1 MSDGTPSTL
10 LLRLAGPLQS
20 WGTSSRYS
28 SRDTGAEP
36 SKSGVVGILAASLGW
51 RRDHDLTELAAL
63 RMGVRIDRAGVPGHD
78 FQTAGGGGDD
88 PGIAMARDTPQSV
101 ARRQRDFRSGKDT
114 GKAAISISN
123 RYFLQDAV
131 FLVGLEGNDLA
142 LLHELDAAL
151 RQPVFPIGLGRR
163 GYVPSCPVA
172 LAGGG
177 VREGLALLEAL
188 STELWPAA
196 GPSPQ
201 TQRIVD
207 LGLILE
213 DATGGNIR
221 SDQPVGAAFLTRVF
235 GPRPVRP
242 DRCSPP
248 IRDSG
253 DLWT

>member
-1 MSDGTPSTL
+1 MSERTPSTL

-51 RRDHDLTELAAL
+51 SRDHDLTELAQL
-63 RMGVRIDRAGVPGHD
+63 TMGVRIDRAGVPGYD

-101 ARRQRDFRSGKDT
+101 ARRQREFRSGKDT

-131 FLVGLEGNDLA
+131 FLVGLEGTDPEWLY
-142 LLHELDAAL
+142 ELDAAL

-172 LAGGG
+172 VPGGG
-177 VREGLALLEAL
+177 VREGVGLLDALSAEPWPVAGPLPRRQTTDLAL
-188 STELWPAA
+188 
-196 GPSPQ
+196 
-201 TQRIVD
+201 V
-207 LGLILE
+207 LE
-213 DATGGNIR
+213 DAAGGSIR
-221 SDQPVGAAFLTRVF
+221 SDQPVGAAFRTRVF
-235 GPRPVRP
+235 GPRPIRP

-248 IRDSG
+248 IRDPTEA
-253 DLWT
+253 WT

>member
-1 MSDGTPSTL
+1 MSERKPSTL

-63 RMGVRIDRAGVPGHD
+63 RMGVRIDRTGVPGYD
-78 FQTAGGGGDD
+78 FQTAGGGSDD

-131 FLVGLEGNDLA
+131 FLVGLEGDDLD
-142 LLHELDAAL
+142 LLHRLDAAL
-151 RQPVFPIGLGRR
+151 RHPVFPVGLGRR

-172 LAGGG
+172 LPDSG
-177 VREGLALLEAL
+177 VREGLDLLEAL
-188 STELWPAA
+188 SIEPWPVA
-196 GPSPQ
+196 GPPPRHQAVS
-201 TQRIVD
+201 D
-207 LGLILE
+207 LGLVLE
-213 DATGGNIR
+213 DATGGSIR

-235 GPRPVRP
+235 GPRPVTT
-242 DRCSPP
+242 DRCAPP
-248 IRDSG
+248 SRAPG
-253 DLWT
+253 ELWT